1 VFSSEPN
8 DKLIIIT
15 AGTEVKGLPEEY
27 KGFKIKIMD
36 VHDKSTEKS
45 EGETL
50 SALLEIKHASPSITS
65 VGIP

>member
-1 VFSSEPN
+1 LCSN

-36 VHDKSTEKS
+36 VHNV
-45 EGETL
+45 L
-50 SALLEIKHASPSITS
+50 
-65 VGIP
+65 